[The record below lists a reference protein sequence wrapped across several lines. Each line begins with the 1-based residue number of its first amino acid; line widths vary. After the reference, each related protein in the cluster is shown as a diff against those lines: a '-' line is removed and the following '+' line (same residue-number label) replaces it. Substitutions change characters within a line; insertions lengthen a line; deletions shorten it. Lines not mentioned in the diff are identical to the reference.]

1 MKPKG
6 FQNKNVEAD
15 KIIPQLK
22 AAQERFNITIAPDAP
37 LERLKISP
45 NRKIYCFSVGHSY
58 CCAGYKSS
66 DGKSYLVFDMGSG
79 NICSIEAN
87 HAAIKP
93 LEDDICLNGIQLELK
108 TTEKGW
114 KYARK

>member
-6 FQNKNVEAD
+6 FQSKNVEAD
-15 KIIPQLK
+15 KIIPQLQ
-22 AAQERFNITIAPDAP
+22 AAQKRFNITIAPDTL

-45 NRKIYCFSVGHSY
+45 NRKTYFLSANHTY
-58 CCAGYKSS
+58 CCAGYKSI
-66 DGKSYLVFDMGSG
+66 DGKSYLIFEMGSG
-79 NICSIEAN
+79 NICTIETI
-87 HAAIKP
+87 HATIKP
-93 LEDDICLNGIQLELK
+93 LEDNICLNGIQLEFK

>member
-15 KIIPQLK
+15 KIIPQLQ
-22 AAQERFNITIAPDAP
+22 AAQKRFNITIAPDTP

-45 NRKIYCFSVGHSY
+45 NRKTYFLSANHTY
-58 CCAGYKSS
+58 CCAGYKSI
-66 DGKSYLVFDMGSG
+66 DGKSYLIFEMGSG
-79 NICSIEAN
+79 NICTIETI
-87 HAAIKP
+87 HATIKP
-93 LEDDICLNGIQLELK
+93 LEDNICLNGIQLEFK

>member
-6 FQNKNVEAD
+6 FQSKNVEAD

-22 AAQERFNITIAPDAP
+22 AAQERFNITIAPDTP

-45 NRKIYCFSVGHSY
+45 NRKTYFLSANHTY
-58 CCAGYKSS
+58 CCASYKST
-66 DGKSYLVFDMGSG
+66 DGKSYLIFDMGSG
-79 NICSIEAN
+79 NICTIEAS
-87 HAAIKP
+87 HATIKP
-93 LEDDICLNGIQLELK
+93 LEDNICLNGIQLELK